1 MARRSN
7 AAPSIGALPANASL
21 AAVDADSQA
30 WLKTSIMRNTNMPI
44 AKALRNP
51 FFFGLR
57 CWSAAT
63 GRPKKIVKQQLILR
77 VKVAKSP
84 STLPSHLNLGYEY
97 HIRLP

>member
-7 AAPSIGALPANASL
+7 KALPTGALPAKASL

-30 WLKTSIMRNTNMPI
+30 WLKISIIRNTNIPI

-51 FFFGLR
+51 FFFMLR

-63 GRPKKIVKQQLILR
+63 GRPKKIVKPAIEP
-77 VKVAKSP
+77 KSK
-84 STLPSHLNLGYEY
+84 SCQ
-97 HIRLP
+97 